1 VDVSASRPTPL
12 FIQPGDFM
20 DGYSTYSLYQAIK
33 LHFTSESYNFFQYD
47 GKTRVSID
55 AFQKRRDKFLFHRL
69 ARKYRDDEMVPFL
82 VANFVHSDNN
92 WTKSLLEE
100 QAEETYRD
108 WKRTTDSMSKVYTE
122 DLQKIC
128 PDPKE
133 FNNLFK
139 VEDGQFPPLLNLL
152 MQKEVTIETMVI
164 LNNIFDFIRIW
175 DKKISDD
182 IIYPKVSRKV
192 RKYGAFLAVNVDKYK
207 LLTKETLLAQQNTI

>member
-1 VDVSASRPTPL
+1 VN
-12 FIQPGDFM
+12 
-20 DGYSTYSLYQAIK
+20 GYDLYCIYQAIK

-47 GKTRVSID
+47 GKTRVSVD

-82 VANFVHSDNN
+82 VANFVHSDDN
-92 WTKSLLEE
+92 WTKSLLED

-108 WKRTTDSMSKVYTE
+108 WKRTTDSMTKVYLE
-122 DLQKIC
+122 DLQRIC

-139 VEDGQFPPLLNLL
+139 VEDGQFPKLLVAFL
-152 MQKEVTIETMVI
+152 QKDVTIETLVI
-164 LNNIFDFIRIW
+164 LNNIFNFIQIW

-207 LLTKETLLAQQNTI
+207 QLTKETLLANENDI

>member
-1 VDVSASRPTPL
+1 
-12 FIQPGDFM
+12 M
-20 DGYSTYSLYQAIK
+20 NGYDLYCVYQAIK
-33 LHFTSESYNFFQYD
+33 LHFNSENYNFFHYD

-69 ARKYRDDEMVPFL
+69 ARKYRDEEMVPFL
-82 VANFVHSDNN
+82 VANFVHSDDN

-100 QAEETYRD
+100 EAEETYRN

-122 DLQKIC
+122 DLQKIAT
-128 PDPKE
+128 KE
-133 FNNLFK
+133 TFNDLFK
-139 VEDGQFPPLLNLL
+139 VEDGQFPKLLIAFL
-152 MQKEVTIETMVI
+152 QKDVTIETMVI

-182 IIYPKVSRKV
+182 IIYPKVSRKI

-207 LLTKETLLAQQNTI
+207 TLTKETLLAN

>member
-1 VDVSASRPTPL
+1 
-12 FIQPGDFM
+12 M
-20 DGYSTYSLYQAIK
+20 NGYDLYCIYQAIK

-47 GKTRVSID
+47 GKTRVSVD

-82 VANFVHSDNN
+82 VANFVHSDDN
-92 WTKSLLEE
+92 WTKSLLED

-108 WKRTTDSMSKVYTE
+108 WKRTTDSMSKIYIE

-139 VEDGQFPPLLNLL
+139 VEDGQFPKLLVAFL
-152 MQKEVTIETMVI
+152 QKDVTIETLVI
-164 LNNIFDFIRIW
+164 LNNIFNFIQIW

-192 RKYGAFLAVNVDKYK
+192 RKYGAFLNVNVDKYK
-207 LLTKETLLAQQNTI
+207 TLTKDYLVNHAP

>member
-1 VDVSASRPTPL
+1 
-12 FIQPGDFM
+12 M
-20 DGYSTYSLYQAIK
+20 NGYDLYCIYQAIK

-47 GKTRVSID
+47 GKTRVSVD

-82 VANFVHSDNN
+82 VANFVHSDDN
-92 WTKSLLEE
+92 WTKSLLED

-108 WKRTTDSMSKVYTE
+108 WKRTTDSMTKVYLE

-139 VEDGQFPPLLNLL
+139 VEDGQFPKLLVAFL
-152 MQKEVTIETMVI
+152 QKDVTIETLVI
-164 LNNIFDFIRIW
+164 LNNIFNFIQIW

-192 RKYGAFLAVNVDKYK
+192 RKYGSFLNVNVDKYK
-207 LLTKETLLAQQNTI
+207 LLTKETLLANENAI

>member
-1 VDVSASRPTPL
+1 
-12 FIQPGDFM
+12 M
-20 DGYSTYSLYQAIK
+20 NGYDLYCIYQAIK

-47 GKTRVSID
+47 GKTRVSVD

-82 VANFVHSDNN
+82 VANFVHSDDN

-100 QAEETYRD
+100 EAEETYRN
-108 WKRTTDSMSKVYTE
+108 WKRITDSMSKVYVE
-122 DLQKIC
+122 DLQKIAT
-128 PDPKE
+128 KE
-133 FNNLFK
+133 SFNDLFK
-139 VEDGQFPPLLNLL
+139 VEDGQFPKLLVAFL
-152 MQKEVTIETMVI
+152 QKDITIETLVI
-164 LNNIFDFIRIW
+164 LNNIFNFIQIW

-207 LLTKETLLAQQNTI
+207 KLTKETLLGDENAI

>member
-1 VDVSASRPTPL
+1 
-12 FIQPGDFM
+12 M
-20 DGYSTYSLYQAIK
+20 NGYDLYCIYQAIK

-47 GKTRVSID
+47 GKTRVSVD

-82 VANFVHSDNN
+82 VANFVHSDDN
-92 WTKSLLEE
+92 WTKSLLED
-100 QAEETYRD
+100 QAEETYRY
-108 WKRTTDSMSKVYTE
+108 WKRTTDSMSKVYLE

-139 VEDGQFPPLLNLL
+139 VEDGQFPKLLVAFL
-152 MQKEVTIETMVI
+152 QKDVTIETLVI
-164 LNNIFDFIRIW
+164 LNNIFNFIQIW

-207 LLTKETLLAQQNTI
+207 QLTKETLLADENAI